1 MKKIIAT
8 SLLCSTLLFAA
19 NSEYKYEITPMISG
33 AYTEGNL
40 DLDRNYANAGLS
52 FGMNLDESMFDQVE
66 LGFLKTLNDV
76 GYKNST
82 ANTSITRVFGNL
94 VKEYD
99 LGGKSSLYA
108 LVGAGLEVFGNEQF
122 NNKDSLFANY
132 GFGYKY
138 KLDNDMSIKA
148 DVRHLVEFDNGD
160 NNLIY
165 TIGLAI
171 PFGKKAAPAPV
182 VEEPKKVV
190 EPKPLDSDNDG
201 VIDSMDK
208 CPTTKP
214 GVKVDA
220 NGCELDSDQDGVVD
234 SLDKCPN
241 SMSGAV
247 VDQNGCAVVVDLK
260 INFDINSSIIQ
271 GQYKQRIKEFA
282 EYLNS
287 NPKLKATIEGHT
299 DAVGSAKYNQWL
311 SERRANSAAKAI
323 ESYNVDPSRLSTVGY
338 GESQPISSNKTKEGR
353 AENRRIQAVISK

>member
-8 SLLCSTLLFAA
+8 SLICSSLLFAA
-19 NSEYKYEITPMISG
+19 NSEYKYEITPMIGG
-33 AYTEGNL
+33 ALTEGNL
-40 DLDRNYANAGLS
+40 DLERDYANVGLS
-52 FGMNLDESMFDQVE
+52 LGFNLDESMFDQVE
-66 LGFLKTLNDV
+66 LGFLRTLSDV
-76 GYKNST
+76 DYDNS
-82 ANTSITRVFGNL
+82 NVDTSITRVFTNF
-94 VKEYD
+94 VKEYS
-99 LGGKSSLYA
+99 LGEKSSLYA
-108 LVGAGLEVFGNEQF
+108 LVGAGVEVFGSELF
-122 NNKDSLFANY
+122 NNEDGLFANY
-132 GFGYKY
+132 GVGYKY
-138 KLDNDMSIKA
+138 KLDNDMAIKA

-165 TIGLAI
+165 TVGLAI

-182 VEEPKKVV
+182 VPVE

-201 VIDSMDK
+201 VIDAMDK

-220 NGCELDSDQDGVVD
+220 NGCELDSDNDGVVD

-247 VDQNGCAVVVDLK
+247 VDQNGCAVVVDLE
-260 INFDINSSIIQ
+260 INFDVNSSIIQ
-271 GQYKQRIKEFA
+271 DQYQARIKEFA

-299 DAVGSAKYNQWL
+299 DSVGSAKYNQWL
-311 SERRANSAAKAI
+311 SERRANSAAKAL
-323 ESYNVDPSRLSTVGY
+323 ESYNVDASKLKAVGL
-338 GESQPISSNKTKEGR
+338 GESQPISTNKTKEGR